1 MVTPDPSGTEPE
13 PEKDLEEGKE
23 GTRGTLEHFKGVEA
37 NALS

>member
-1 MVTPDPSGTEPE
+1 MVPPGPSGTELE
-13 PEKDLEEGKE
+13 PEKVLEEGKV